1 MASVLVVTSDL
12 HAAGTLRKL
21 LEKAGH
27 HVVCSDT
34 LAAARRAAAG
44 DGVGAI
50 VLSPTLTDGSGLE
63 LIPELRRQL
72 PRAPILVIDDDDG
85 MAATLVAMREGAF
98 DCLPSPV
105 DPRRL
110 LQRLEDALK
119 LTPAQAIA
127 VAEVPEDARAPALVG
142 RSPAMREVFKKLGLL
157 AASRATVFLRGE
169 SGTGKEL
176 AARVLHDYGLSGGQ
190 APFVAVHCA
199 ALPRPLVEAEIF
211 GHRKGAFTGADRD
224 KPGKLELAAEGTLFL
239 DEVGEIPLETQVKL
253 LRVLQERQ
261 FERLGDNQPR
271 PFNARVLAATH
282 RDLEELVREGTFR
295 EDLYY
300 RLNVAT
306 VTLPPLRE
314 RREDIPLIAS
324 RLLSVVTR
332 EVGRR
337 IDGLSVNALEKL
349 CVAEWPG
356 NVRELRNVL
365 TRAVVRC
372 RGRLVDEDDI
382 DLGADAAARE
392 GDVRP
397 PDRFP
402 TLDEAEREHVRRAL
416 ELAKGH
422 RGRACS
428 LLGVSRPTLL
438 RKMRKYGLLEGGD
451 EELERPVTPPRS
463 DGTRRAKRPT

>member
-1 MASVLVVTSDL
+1 VASVLLIMSDA
-12 HAAGTLRKL
+12 HAAVTLEKL
-21 LEKAGH
+21 LMKAGH
-27 HVVCSDT
+27 HVLVAAT
-34 LAAARRAAAG
+34 AAAARKAATRG
-44 DGVGAI
+44 DVGA
-50 VLSPTLTDGSGLE
+50 VFLSPRLPDGAGLE
-63 LIPELRRQL
+63 LLPELRRQL
-72 PRAPILVIDDDDG
+72 GRAPILVLTEDDG
-85 MAATLVAMREGAF
+85 MSATLVAMREGAF
-98 DCLPSPV
+98 DCLPSPI

-110 LQRLEDALK
+110 LERLEDALK

-127 VAEVPEDARAPALVG
+127 IPEVHDDARAPAFVG

-157 AASRATVFLRGE
+157 AASRATVLLRGE

-176 AARVLHDYGLSGGQ
+176 AARVLHDYGPSGSE

-199 ALPRPLVEAEIF
+199 AIPPALVEAEIF

-224 KPGKLELAAEGTLFL
+224 KPGKLEQAADGTLFL
-239 DEVGEIPLETQVKL
+239 DEVGEIPVDVQVKL

-261 FERLGDNQPR
+261 FERLGDTQQR
-271 PFNARVLAATH
+271 PFRARVLAATH
-282 RDLEELVREGTFR
+282 RDLEALVRTGDFR

-306 VTLPPLRE
+306 VVLPPLRE

-324 RLLSVVTR
+324 RLLLEVTR
-332 EVGRR
+332 EVGRKV
-337 IDGLSVNALEKL
+337 DGLSVNALEKL
-349 CVAEWPG
+349 TVADWPG
-356 NVRELRNVL
+356 NVRELKNVL

-382 DLGADAAARE
+382 DLGADPASGE
-392 GDVRP
+392 VRP

-438 RKMRKYGLLEGGD
+438 RKLRKYGLLAPD
-451 EELERPVTPPRS
+451 EMERPVPAAVPPITKRS
-463 DGTRRAKRPT
+463 KRPT